1 MKRREFAVGAAAV
14 AMGGVSLASA
24 QDWPARPIRAV
35 QGFAAG
41 GNADTIARVVGAE
54 MAKSLGQPILVE
66 AIVGAGGTLASGAV
80 ARAAPDGYTMLLATG
95 GHAVA
100 AALYEKLPYQTVTSF
115 QPVSTITFFP
125 FLIVTRSDSSFKG
138 LGDVLAAAKMS
149 PGRVAYGTAGIG
161 STHHLIGELL
171 ARTAAVEMM
180 HVPFRG
186 DAASLAALLG
196 NQIPVVIAPPTA
208 VLGQLKA
215 GTMRALAVTGAERW
229 RGMPDVPTVAEQG
242 VPGFDVRSWA
252 GWMLPAGTPMAI
264 AERLSAETH
273 KALEVPAVRAKL
285 EEMGGEAR
293 GSTPAEMTAML
304 TAEVQKWTTVVADA
318 KIPRL

>member
-1 MKRREFAVGAAAV
+1 
-14 AMGGVSLASA
+14 
-24 QDWPARPIRAV
+24 
-35 QGFAAG
+35 
-41 GNADTIARVVGAE
+41 
-54 MAKSLGQPILVE
+54 
-66 AIVGAGGTLASGAV
+66 
-80 ARAAPDGYTMLLATG
+80 
-95 GHAVA
+95 
-100 AALYEKLPYQTVTSF
+100 
-115 QPVSTITFFP
+115 
-125 FLIVTRSDSSFKG
+125 
-138 LGDVLAAAKMS
+138 MS

-171 ARTAAVEMM
+171 ARTAGVEMM

-186 DAASLAALLG
+186 DAASLTGLLA

-215 GTMRALAVTGAERW
+215 GKMRALAVTGPERW

-242 VPGFDVRSWA
+242 VAGFDVRSWA
-252 GWMLPAGTPMAI
+252 GWMLPAGTPMPI
-264 AERLSAETH
+264 VERLSAATH
-273 KALEVPAVRAKL
+273 QALELPAVRARL